1 MKQISNAFIIGGLFG
16 VVGQLFIFGWTALL
30 GQGNQLVNPLTMVT
44 MGVLGLILFFLP
56 HQSFRPPFW
65 HLAQAQID

>member
-44 MGVLGLILFFLP
+44 MGVLGLILFLTG
-56 HQSFRPPFW
+56 SRSARPW
-65 HLAQAQID
+65 A